1 MNSLFMKTPFT
12 GLKIVCS
19 DEALL
24 EIDFVNRAHE
34 TKRKPSRLM
43 ARVQQQIEQ
52 YCQSKR
58 QQFDVPL
65 QPQGTEFQQKVWQAM
80 LEIPYGQ
87 VRTYGD
93 IARQL
98 KSSPRA
104 VGNACRANPIPLII
118 PCHRVLAASGIGGYA
133 GATEGGRLEIKRQ
146 LLRHEGVEI

>member
-1 MNSLFMKTPFT
+1 MNDLFMKTPFT
-12 GLKIVCS
+12 GLKIICS
-19 DEALL
+19 DDALL
-24 EIDFVNRAHE
+24 EIDFVNHGHQSKQKAS
-34 TKRKPSRLM
+34 KLM

-65 QPQGTEFQQKVWQAM
+65 QPRGTEFQQKVWQAM
-80 LEIPYGQ
+80 LDIPYGQ

-93 IARQL
+93 IAHQL

-118 PCHRVLAASGIGGYA
+118 PCHRVVAASGIGGYA
-133 GATEGGRLEIKRQ
+133 GAKCLQEKSGSQNL
-146 LLRHEGVEI
+146 